1 MSIKLEGR
9 RKAYAPKDADE
20 IRCDIHNFVTV
31 WGKLNAIQRF
41 AVEEGIDTVDDLPC
55 LLVPK

>member
-9 RKAYAPKDADE
+9 RKAYAPKDTDE